1 MHVSH
6 LMGRAPPRRLD
17 LKADCAG
24 GPAVEFA
31 LVLPMLLLLLIGM
44 IEFGL
49 TLNNY
54 IMLTEAVRSGA
65 RQFAIS
71 RGGTTPYTDAVNQI
85 YGAAAGLDTSAV
97 TITLSVAGTN
107 CTSDTLCQNELAT
120 NQGQPAKV
128 VASYPCN
135 LTFLGFDFYNNCTL
149 SSQTTEL
156 VE

>member
-1 MHVSH
+1 MHVSR
-6 LMGRAPPRRLD
+6 LMDRVPPRRLD
-17 LKADCAG
+17 LAADCAG

-85 YGAAAGLDTSAV
+85 HGAAAGLNPSGV
-97 TITLSVAGTN
+97 TITLSVNGGPN
-107 CTSDTLCQNELAT
+107 CTSD
-120 NQGQPAKV
+120 
-128 VASYPCN
+128 
-135 LTFLGFDFYNNCTL
+135 
-149 SSQTTEL
+149 
-156 VE
+156 

>member
-1 MHVSH
+1 MHVFH

-31 LVLPMLLLLLIGM
+31 LVLPMLLLLLVGM

-71 RGGTTPYTDAVNQI
+71 RGGTTPYTDAVSQI
-85 YGAAAGLDTSAV
+85 HGAAAGLNPSGV
-97 TITLSVAGTN
+97 TITLSVNGTA
-107 CTSDTLCQNELAT
+107 CTSDTTCQT
-120 NQGQPAKV
+120 
-128 VASYPCN
+128 
-135 LTFLGFDFYNNCTL
+135 
-149 SSQTTEL
+149 
-156 VE
+156 